1 MLTLAGT
8 NTIAGIAGTTTA
20 ITYTI
25 TGAEVTTGTPTYK
38 VLAQGQLAT
47 SASTIYTVP
56 AAPATAL
63 VKTIH
68 LANVTGSA
76 VAGVALYVNGTSAG
90 NRISG
95 SFTIP
100 ANGWATVDADGWRIY
115 DANGAL
121 KTSGDPGPTG
131 PAGPTGPQG
140 PDGAN
145 GVATTVE
152 VDLGSVW
159 KREGKF
165 TLVDAS
171 ISTSSQIHMW
181 QAPGPYTGK
190 GMLADEPTFAPIDVL
205 AVIPGTGSAVVH
217 WRARGHVA
225 MRPQSYDRRHGGAV
239 QVVGAVVTQNAAI
252 LDNMN
257 TRLVAVSIGK
267 VRGNCKFTYQLL

>member
-8 NTIAGIAGTTTA
+8 NTIAGVAGTTTA
-20 ITYTI
+20 ITYTV

-38 VLAQGQLAT
+38 VLSQGQLA
-47 SASTIYTVP
+47 AAAATIYTVP

-68 LANVTGSA
+68 LANTTGSA
-76 VAGVALYVNGTSAG
+76 VTGVALFVNGTAAG

-115 DANGAL
+115 DENGAL

-131 PAGPTGPQG
+131 PTGPQGPQG
-140 PDGAN
+140 PDGAD
-145 GVATTVE
+145 GVATTIE

-159 KREGKF
+159 KTSGKF
-165 TLVDAS
+165 TLTDAG
-171 ISTSSQIHMW
+171 ISPGSQIRMW

-190 GMLADEPTFAPIDVL
+190 GTLADEAVLAPIDVIVVVP
-205 AVIPGTGSAVVH
+205 ATGTAVVH
-217 WRARGHVA
+217 WQAKGHVVV
-225 MRPQSYDRRHGGAV
+225 RPQSYDSHHGGAR
-239 QVVGAVVTQNAAI
+239 QIVGAVVTQNAAI

-257 TRLVAVSIGK
+257 TRLVAKVIGK

>member
-47 SASTIYTVP
+47 SAGTIYTVP

-63 VKTIH
+63 VKTVH
-68 LANVTGSA
+68 LANATGSA
-76 VAGVALYVNGTSAG
+76 VTGVALYVNGTAAA

-131 PAGPTGPQG
+131 PTGPTGPQG
-140 PDGAN
+140 PDGAD

-152 VDLGSVW
+152 VNLSATWV
-159 KREGKF
+159 RSGKF
-165 TLVDAS
+165 TLTDAG
-171 ISTSSQIHMW
+171 IIPSSQIHMW

-190 GMLADEPTFAPIDVL
+190 GTLADEPAFAPIDVL
-205 AVIPGTGSAVVH
+205 TVVPATGTAVVY
-217 WRARGHVA
+217 WQARGHVVV
-225 MRPQSYDRRHGGAV
+225 RPQSYDSSHGGRA
-239 QVVGAVVTQNAAI
+239 QIVGAVVTQNAAI

-257 TRLVAVSIGK
+257 SRLVAKTIGK

>member
-8 NTIAGIAGTTTA
+8 NTIAGVAGTATA

-38 VLAQGQLAT
+38 VLAQGQLA
-47 SASTIYTVP
+47 AAAATIYSVP

-76 VAGVALYVNGTSAG
+76 VAGVALYVNGTAAA
-90 NRISG
+90 NRLSG
-95 SFTIP
+95 LFTIP

-115 DANGAL
+115 DENGAL

-131 PAGPTGPQG
+131 PTGPTGPQG
-140 PDGAN
+140 PDGAD
-145 GVATTVE
+145 GVATTIE

-159 KREGKF
+159 KTSGKF
-165 TLVDAS
+165 TLTDAG
-171 ISTSSQIHMW
+171 ISTGSQIRMW

-190 GMLADEPTFAPIDVL
+190 GTVADEPVFAPIDVL
-205 AVIPGTGSAVVH
+205 AVIPGTGTAVVH

-225 MRPQSYDRRHGGAV
+225 VRPQSYDSSHGGRAKI
-239 QVVGAVVTQNAAI
+239 VGAVVTQNAAI
-252 LDNMN
+252 NDNIN
-257 TRLVAVSIGK
+257 SRLVAVSIGK